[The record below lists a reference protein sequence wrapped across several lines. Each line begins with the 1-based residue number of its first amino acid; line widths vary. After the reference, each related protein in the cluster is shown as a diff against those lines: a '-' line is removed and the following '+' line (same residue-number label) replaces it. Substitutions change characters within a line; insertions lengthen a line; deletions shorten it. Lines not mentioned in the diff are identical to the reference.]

1 MMNQALLPAGVV
13 AVVSDV
19 DGTLV
24 QSDKS
29 LSSKTIEAVAGLRDA
44 GLQFALV
51 SSRPPRGLKAIIDRL
66 HIEAPIAGFN
76 GGAVTSPDLA
86 VIHSHPISP
95 EATRHVVGAIEDC
108 GVDAWLFSDQQWF
121 VGDPEG
127 AYVALEKR
135 TIGFDPIVVDD
146 FAKVADAALKI
157 VAVSDNSSRL
167 EELQA
172 KMREPLSNKMNVVR
186 SQDYY
191 LDFTH
196 PRANKG
202 DALLAIARLMGVSL
216 ANMGVIGDG
225 ENDLPMFHHAGLSI
239 AMGNAAPNVQKSANF
254 VTGSNDADG
263 FAAAMRRFFLFD
275 LSASSGKL

>member
-1 MMNQALLPAGVV
+1 MTSQASSPTDIV

-29 LSSKTIEAVAGLRDA
+29 LSSKTIEVVAALRNAGLK
-44 GLQFALV
+44 FAIV
-51 SSRPPRGLKAIIDRL
+51 SSRPPRGLKAVIDRL

-86 VIHSHPISP
+86 VIDSHPIGP
-95 EATRHVVGAIEDC
+95 AVTRRVVAAIEEC
-108 GVDAWLFSDQQWF
+108 GADAWLFSGQEWF
-121 VGDPEG
+121 VCDPEG
-127 AYVALEKR
+127 TYVALEKK
-135 TIGFDPIVVDD
+135 TVGFEPTVVDD
-146 FAKVADAALKI
+146 FVKVADAALKI
-157 VAVSDNSSRL
+157 VAVSDNFSRL

-172 KMREPLSNKMNVVR
+172 KMREPLSKNANVVR

-202 DALLAIARLMGVSL
+202 DALLAMARLMGASP
-216 ANMGVIGDG
+216 ANTVVIGDG
-225 ENDLPMFHHAGLSI
+225 ENDIPMFRQAGLSI
-239 AMGNAAPNVQKSANF
+239 AMGNAVAKVQESANF

-263 FAAAMRRFFLFD
+263 FAAAMQRFVL
-275 LSASSGKL
+275 GGQRTEIR